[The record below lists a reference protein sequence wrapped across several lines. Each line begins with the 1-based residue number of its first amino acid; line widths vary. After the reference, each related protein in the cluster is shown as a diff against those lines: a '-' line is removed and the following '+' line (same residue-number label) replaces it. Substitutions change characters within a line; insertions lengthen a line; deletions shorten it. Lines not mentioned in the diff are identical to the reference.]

1 MRRRTVPV
9 TPPTP
14 RENPPMPADRADHA
28 GVSRI
33 SVSLPPSLLDELDGM
48 VASRGYGSRSQ
59 AVSEMVQLELVEHK
73 RKLGRDV
80 MVGNITLHYDRTVP
94 GLQRQLADLQ
104 FRYIDE
110 VISSLHVQLSHQQ
123 VMEVI
128 LVQGQA
134 QRLQTIADEMGT
146 RRGVIS
152 GRLQLLAAIM
162 PPIQLPGQAAAE
174 SGAGHGDAPRRKPP
188 QKARDPRE
196 ARETAPRRPRPR
208 KAPAAPAAGRR

>member
-1 MRRRTVPV
+1 MK
-9 TPPTP
+9 TPPARSP
-14 RENPPMPADRADHA
+14 RPLAADPPLEA

-33 SVSLPPSLLDELDGM
+33 SVSLPPALLDELDAM
-48 VASRGYGSRSQ
+48 VTSRGWGSRSQ
-59 AVSEMVQLELVEHK
+59 AVSDLVNAELVEHK

-110 VISSLHVQLSHQQ
+110 VISSLHVQLSHHQ

-162 PPIQLPGQAAAE
+162 PPIQLPERHTPAE
-174 SGAGHGDAPRRKPP
+174 P
-188 QKARDPRE
+188 
-196 ARETAPRRPRPR
+196 PRP
-208 KAPAAPAAGRR
+208 APAARVRRRKKVAATPGAGRR